1 MALVA
6 VDALPF
12 GRGESEMSD
21 NPATGGCPCGAV
33 RIEAAG
39 APYRVGLCHC
49 LDCRK
54 RLSLS

>member
-1 MALVA
+1 MDRV
-6 VDALPF
+6 
-12 GRGESEMSD
+12 
-21 NPATGGCPCGAV
+21 TGGCLFGAV
-33 RIEAAG
+33 RLEATG